1 LGVLTVGVL
10 GVATL
15 QNVITGQSQ
24 NNKTHAEAL
33 SIAQSR
39 IEAMR
44 NYTNS
49 AATQGQFDTL
59 YAATVGFA
67 NTTTITG
74 VTAVFSRTESIS
86 ANGSTKD
93 LVVNVAWTNA
103 DGDNEDV
110 RLATKLSFVAPRS
123 LGDTALA
130 ASPSLVDAPTGR
142 ARLGEGTAPADA
154 VLISNGDGTSIFNS
168 GTESKLVAADSQI
181 VLTLAQACQTDGGNC
196 IAFVKIR
203 GRVYI
208 DKTSQRQLTPGEVY
222 IAASDAAY
230 CARYYTTAQGIT
242 NVVTPTTTSTVS
254 TARGDYTYFDYTCY
268 LGGGWHGN
276 IGVILAGGLKSND
289 RLCIGDPVSVNAWEA
304 PIIASRRAYRGMLY
318 KHDLTNTTPGLTF
331 NKQLLPGAGTRQVRY
346 YTQGIK
352 DSITLTGHN
361 FVVGSMSSTASA
373 DCKMQGNRTSI
384 MTQTDA
390 TISNV
395 AGALFRNMP
404 VDFICLNNAN
414 LDSYDTALF
423 GHDLTCPYDPSDPP
437 SLRHIVSGAISVPAT
452 QDLTNTALMASFSAF
467 TSDGPGNCLTSPFS
481 YSSGSYRAT
490 YQCDVFDWGNGWN
503 GYTQVTYNPT
513 ISCLI
518 NKKTYTAVTADRTN
532 ENYACTLP
540 TRLKVSGNISIS
552 APLSA
557 SNTTLMARS
566 SIATPAG
573 SANCSALAFVHSGS
587 DYTASY
593 DCFVTDE
600 GAGWTGAIDVTAV
613 SPITCNSTR
622 ISYSAIKANQTG
634 KNYTCTRAPTS
645 LSIGGTL
652 NIVGLSSPANAT
664 LAAGVRFAGLG
675 ASCATPTTTYSSG
688 QYLVPYSCTVPDSG
702 AGWTGTIA
710 ANTDARIACSSPVNK
725 SLNFTAITAN
735 QSNQN
740 YTCSRPSNN
749 LAIAGSFNITAI
761 SSPANLALAGA
772 VSFSGL
778 GASCAT
784 PTTAYSGVQY
794 LVSYSCTVPDS
805 GAGWTG
811 TIAATTDARIACSSP
826 VTKSQT
832 FTAITANQS
841 NQNYTCSIAAPTP
854 RTATVTFSF
863 ASGTRNQDRSVSS
876 ATFTTYAIPRTVS
889 IGTCA
894 VNNPGSVVTC
904 TTTATFAAGAIWE
917 GTVTLYGMDYQCA
930 PAYYPNNRVV
940 FGTIL
945 PSFTYSLVI
954 PKTQGCALVQP

>member
-1 LGVLTVGVL
+1 MLTVGVL

-254 TARGDYTYFDYTCY
+254 TTRGDYTYFDYTCY

-361 FVVGSMSSTASA
+361 FVVGSMSSNDSA

-404 VDFICLNNAN
+404 VDFICLNDGNV
-414 LDSYDTALF
+414 DDYDTALF
-423 GHDLTCPYDPSDPP
+423 GHGPTCPYDPSDPP
-437 SLRHIVSGAISVPAT
+437 SLRHIVSGAISVSAT
-452 QDLTNTALMASFSAF
+452 QDLTNSALMASFSAF

-490 YQCDVFDWGNGWN
+490 YQCDVFDWGNGWS

-532 ENYACTLP
+532 ENYACSLP
-540 TRLKVSGNISIS
+540 TRLRVSGNIRIS

-557 SNTTLMARS
+557 GNTALMAQN

-573 SANCSALAFVHSGS
+573 SSNCSPLAFVHSGS

-593 DCFVTDE
+593 ECFVTDE
-600 GAGWTGAIDVTAV
+600 GTGWTGAIDVTPI
-613 SPITCNSTR
+613 SPITCTSAR
-622 ISYSAIKANQTG
+622 ISYSAIRENQTG
-634 KNYTCTRAPTS
+634 KDYSCTRNSTS
-645 LSIGGTL
+645 LAITGSF
-652 NIVGLSSPANAT
+652 NIAAISSPANAT

-675 ASCATPTTTYSSG
+675 ASCATPTTPIYNNGGNYYS
-688 QYLVPYSCTVPDSG
+688 VTYSCTVQDSG
-702 AGWTGTIA
+702 AGWTGAIGTNIEPK
-710 ANTDARIACSSPVNK
+710 IACTSPVSK
-725 SLNFTAITAN
+725 SLTFTTITAN

-749 LAIAGSFNITAI
+749 LAITGSFNITAI
-761 SSPANLALAGA
+761 SSAANAALAAGVRFA
-772 VSFSGL
+772 GS
-778 GASCAT
+778 GASCPT
-784 PTTAYSGVQY
+784 PTTAYSGGQY
-794 LVSYSCTVPDS
+794 LVSYSCTVPDL

-811 TIAATTDARIACSSP
+811 AIGTNIEPKIACSSP
-826 VTKSQT
+826 VSKSQT
-832 FTAITANQS
+832 FTAITADQS
-841 NQNYTCSIAAPTP
+841 NQNYTCRIAAGTT

-863 ASGTRNQDRSVSS
+863 ANGTLPQDRSVSR
-876 ATFTTYAIPRTVS
+876 ATFTTYDSPYTTS
-889 IGTCA
+889 IGTCS

-904 TTTATFAAGAIWE
+904 TTTAPFEAGAYWG
-917 GTVTLYGMDYQCA
+917 GTVTVYGMGLCA
-930 PAYYPNNRVV
+930 PSSRVR
-940 FGTIL
+940 FQSSQ
-945 PSFTYSLVI
+945 PSFTYLYLQSI
-954 PKTQGCALVQP
+954 RKC